1 MSFVTEISDKKA
13 RAKAEAAPQLT
24 EEEVR
29 NWLIDHPDFLAH
41 NADLLTTV
49 IPPERVSGNGV
60 VDMQSF
66 LVSRLQKEVV
76 HLTALQDDFVEAARN
91 NIHTQDMVHASIQ
104 AVLGASNLAHFVHI
118 LTQDLPE
125 LLEIDVITLCVEDG
139 PIPLPDMTGLQRLK
153 AGSIKRAPWR
163 GQIILLRPDAPKSK
177 AIFGPAKDLVHS
189 DALIKLDVPSLHAK
203 AMVAFG
209 SRQDGHFREDQATDL
224 LRFLAIVIQSCLQM
238 WLEQTPA

>member
-1 MSFVTEISDKKA
+1 MTERSDKKA
-13 RAKAEAAPQLT
+13 SVGEEVAPQLT
-24 EEEVR
+24 EDDVR
-29 NWLIDHPDFLAH
+29 NWLIDHPDFLTQ

-49 IPPERVSGNGV
+49 IPPERISGDGV

-66 LVSRLQKEVV
+66 LVSRLQKEVTY
-76 HLTALQDDFVEAARN
+76 LTALQDDFVEAARN
-91 NIHTQDMVHASIQ
+91 NMHTQDMVHASIQ
-104 AVLGASNLAHFVHI
+104 AVLGASSLAHFVHI

-153 AGSIKRAPWR
+153 PGSIDRAPWR
-163 GQIILLRPDAPKSK
+163 GHAILLRPEAPKSK
-177 AIFGPAKDLVHS
+177 AIFGPAKELVHS
-189 DALIKLDVPSLHAK
+189 DALIKLDVPSLHAR

-238 WLEQTPA
+238 WLEQKPA

>member
-1 MSFVTEISDKKA
+1 MTEKTDKKA
-13 RAKAEAAPQLT
+13 RNKAVAAPHVT

-49 IPPERVSGNGV
+49 IPPERVSGDGV

-66 LVSRLQKEVV
+66 LVSRLQKEVI

-163 GQIILLRPDAPKSK
+163 GQIILLRSEAPKSK
-177 AIFGPAKDLVHS
+177 AIYGPAKDLVHS

-203 AMVAFG
+203 AMIAFG
-209 SRQDGHFREDQATDL
+209 SRQDGHFQEDQATDL

-238 WLEQTPA
+238 WLEQKPA